1 MDRTAN
7 DARFVLT
14 LNGGSSTLKFALY
27 SLENASE
34 RRLRG
39 QFDRLDLPE
48 TAFRFED
55 ANGAADK
62 QVIGQSDH
70 RSAAGFLFDWLDQKV
85 GLLSLAAVGHRVVNG
100 GTRYRQPMQ
109 VDEEMIQELRKISVY
124 APEHLPSEVK
134 MIELCRE
141 RLPQIPQIAC
151 FDTAFHRGMPAVA
164 RIMAIPRRFM
174 AKGVERYGFHGL
186 SYTYLMEAL
195 QRQAGM
201 EAARGRVILAH
212 LGNGA
217 SLAAVHEGRSIDT
230 SMGFTPAAGVPMST
244 RAGDLDPGLVLYLAQ
259 TEGMDAKSFHQMVN
273 QESGLLGIS
282 EISSDLRDL
291 LERELNDVRAAEAV
305 AVFCY
310 GVRKCIG
317 AFSAALGGLDTLVF
331 SGGIGENSAVIR
343 ERICKDLGF
352 LGIELD
358 PTRNEGGARL
368 ISTYGSRVAVRVIAT
383 DEEAVIVGAVAAIL
397 RSA

>member
-1 MDRTAN
+1 
-7 DARFVLT
+7 
-14 LNGGSSTLKFALY
+14 
-27 SLENASE
+27 
-34 RRLRG
+34 
-39 QFDRLDLPE
+39 
-48 TAFRFED
+48 
-55 ANGAADK
+55 
-62 QVIGQSDH
+62 
-70 RSAAGFLFDWLDQKV
+70 
-85 GLLSLAAVGHRVVNG
+85 
-100 GTRYRQPMQ
+100 MQ
-109 VDEEMIQELRKISVY
+109 VDEEMIQELRNISVY
-124 APEHLPSEVK
+124 APEHLPSEIK
-134 MIELCRE
+134 MIDLCWE
-141 RLPQIPQIAC
+141 RLPKIPQIAC

-201 EAARGRVILAH
+201 EAASGRVILAH

-217 SLAAVHEGRSIDT
+217 SLAAVHEGKSIDT

-259 TEGMDAKSFHQMVN
+259 TEGMDAKSFHRMVN
-273 QESGLLGIS
+273 EESGLLGIS

-291 LERELNDVRAAEAV
+291 LDREASDVRAAEAV

-343 ERICKDLGF
+343 ERICGDLGF

-358 PTRNEGGARL
+358 PRRNEDSAPI
-368 ISTYGSRVAVRVIAT
+368 ISTSGSRVAVRVIAT

>member
-1 MDRTAN
+1 MDRTTK
-7 DARFVLT
+7 DVRFVLT

-39 QFDRLDLPE
+39 QFDRLDQPE
-48 TAFRFED
+48 TAFRFVD
-55 ANGAADK
+55 TNGTAGK
-62 QVIGQSDH
+62 QMMGQSDH
-70 RSAAGFLFDWLDQKV
+70 RAAAEFLFDWVDQQV
-85 GLLSLAAVGHRVVNG
+85 GLPSIAAVGHRVVNG
-100 GTRYRQPMQ
+100 GTRYRQPTQ

-124 APEHLPSEVK
+124 APEHLPSEIK
-134 MIELCRE
+134 MIDLCRE
-141 RLPQIPQIAC
+141 RLPETPQIAC

-164 RIMAIPRRFM
+164 RIMPIPRRFM

-217 SLAAVHEGRSIDT
+217 SLAAVHDGRSIDT

-259 TEGMDAKSFHQMVN
+259 TEGMDPKSFHQMVN
-273 QESGLLGIS
+273 EESGLLGIS
-282 EISSDLRDL
+282 ETSSDLRDL
-291 LERELNDVRAAEAV
+291 LERELSDVRAAEAV

-343 ERICKDLGF
+343 ARICKDLGF

-358 PTRNEGGARL
+358 PRRNEDSAPI
-368 ISTYGSRVAVRVIAT
+368 ISTSGSRVTVRVIAT
-383 DEEAVIVGAVAAIL
+383 DEEAVIVGAVASVL
-397 RSA
+397 KSN